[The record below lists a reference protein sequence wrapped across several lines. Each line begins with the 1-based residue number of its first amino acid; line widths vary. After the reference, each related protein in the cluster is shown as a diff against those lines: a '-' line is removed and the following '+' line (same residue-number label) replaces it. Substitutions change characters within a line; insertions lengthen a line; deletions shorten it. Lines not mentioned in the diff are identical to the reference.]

1 MANVRKYGYFRPFVP
16 NNRAD
21 MRRVKQY
28 CRNRE
33 YTGRHEEVVAA
44 KREERQSREME
55 EMKRG
60 N

>member
-1 MANVRKYGYFRPFVP
+1 MANDRKYGYFRPFVP

-33 YTGRHEEVVAA
+33 YTTKHEEVMAA
-44 KREERQSREME
+44 KREAQQLREME
-55 EMKRG
+55 EMKRDC
-60 N
+60 